1 MKIEIETEDWVVSQ
15 LEELKD
21 ATGSANYTELF
32 SNALALMAWAT
43 QQRSAGRSV
52 ASIDEQAK
60 EFRRLRMPVLEYVA
74 FVSGHGATELKAA

>member
-21 ATGSANYTELF
+21 ATGSANYKELF

-43 QQRSAGRSV
+43 RQRSAGRSV
-52 ASIDEQAK
+52 ASIDEQAQ
-60 EFRRLRMPVLEYVA
+60 EFCRLQMPALEYA
-74 FVSGHGATELKAA
+74 AYLSGHGAMDLKAA